1 MSSDE
6 QETRP
11 YTSDPQELQHIIR
24 IFNTNVDGTKRVV
37 HALCAITGIGK
48 RMATAIC
55 KRTGV
60 DVLRRAGDL
69 NQDELEKIQNAIN
82 DPSSVGIPYSF
93 YNYKKNP
100 VDGTNTHLV
109 STRMDAE
116 YRMMLEKGKKI
127 RHVRLCRVACGLKV
141 HGQRSKSNGR
151 HIRAGMIFRR
161 K

>member
-1 MSSDE
+1 MSAENEVRS
-6 QETRP
+6 

-24 IFNTNVDGTKRVV
+24 IFNTNVDGTKRIA
-37 HALCAITGIGK
+37 HALCAITGVGK
-48 RMATAIC
+48 RISNAIC
-55 KRTGV
+55 KRVGV

-69 NQDELEKIQNAIN
+69 NSDELEKIQKAIA
-82 DPSSVGIPYSF
+82 DPTSVGIPTSF
-93 YNYKKNP
+93 FNFKRNP
-100 VDGTNTHLV
+100 VDGNDVHLV

-116 YRMMLEKGKKI
+116 YRMMLEKGKKM

-151 HIRAGMIFRR
+151 HIRAGMVFRR